1 MNGIIA
7 NDFFVWQNFVILQII
22 FEKKSEECRVPKNSH
37 QFCEFKN
44 LNTPSIITMEIYN
57 YVFN

>member
-7 NDFFVWQNFVILQII
+7 RDFFWWQNFVIFI
-22 FEKKSEECRVPKNSH
+22 FEKKIGKMWMVPKNNH

-57 YVFN
+57 YVLN